1 MGATVVAHPSRAKT
15 NHTGDLLLP
24 YVVLVFWPYH
34 HFASK
39 TTYCRVINGFHW
51 FSMLFNGLWCVSK
64 VFNECIYNYRFFFDM
79 YLSLYMHLSPSLCFI
94 YIYIIIYIYINR
106 LRYLRPLV
114 LWIHHW
120 PTHPLLSG
128 MHPTAPINKRRN
140 ARRDVALADKL
151 GCQVVVL

>member
-1 MGATVVAHPSRAKT
+1 MTVLCMGATVVAHPSRAKT

-51 FSMLFNGLWCVSK
+51 FSMLFNGLWCVSI
-64 VFNECIYNYRFFFDM
+64 VFNECIIEYFLTCIWVCICISPR
-79 YLSLYMHLSPSLCFI
+79 LYVYI
-94 YIYIIIYIYINR
+94 YIYMYINR

-120 PTHPLLSG
+120 PTHPPLSG